1 MTESDST
8 SGQFADDAYLTGA
21 YATLDQLPSG
31 SLDLYALYNKDG
43 AKDTDQGTMG
53 ARFRTAQK
61 GDLESSHLGEEVD
74 LTLTYKYR
82 PGFTIVAG
90 LSRVIADDS
99 MTSVTRYKDSIEDWN
114 GDMTFTYL
122 MTNTTF

>member
-1 MTESDST
+1 
-8 SGQFADDAYLTGA
+8 
-21 YATLDQLPSG
+21 
-31 SLDLYALYNKDG
+31 
-43 AKDTDQGTMG
+43 MG

-82 PGFTIVAG
+82 PGFTVVAG
-90 LSRVIADDS
+90 VSRVMADDS
-99 MTSVTRYKDSIEDWN
+99 MTSVTHYKDSIEDWN